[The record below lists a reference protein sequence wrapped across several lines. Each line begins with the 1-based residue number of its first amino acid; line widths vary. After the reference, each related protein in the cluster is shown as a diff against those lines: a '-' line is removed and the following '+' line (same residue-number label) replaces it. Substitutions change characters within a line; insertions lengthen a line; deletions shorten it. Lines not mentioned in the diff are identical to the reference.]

1 MHVCPHIKNFLS
13 EGSWFHTADK
23 TQEQIHHGGHIYVIQ
38 NQADEVVFFPQEWNH
53 LKANKT
59 VSNHMLFLPKKSN
72 HI

>member
-38 NQADEVVFFPQEWNH
+38 NQADEVVFFPQE
-53 LKANKT
+53 
-59 VSNHMLFLPKKSN
+59 
-72 HI
+72 